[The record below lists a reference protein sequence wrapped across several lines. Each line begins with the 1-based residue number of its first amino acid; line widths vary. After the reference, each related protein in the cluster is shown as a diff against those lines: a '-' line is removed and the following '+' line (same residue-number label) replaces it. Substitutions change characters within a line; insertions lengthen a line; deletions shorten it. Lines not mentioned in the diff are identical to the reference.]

1 MQNNCSKLSPLDG
14 ERYVNWNKLRRMAIS
29 LPLAFYAACLMIGIS
44 EYGYKRT
51 SELLTNLTR
60 TYDTGASVSIL
71 MKEMLDA
78 ETGLRGY
85 LLTSNEEYLQPYNES
100 IKGINQTLERIR
112 KQIAFSKERMDLF
125 ISLSRSISRKT
136 AEMDL
141 SLQLFRAGNSDA
153 LKFVMFTDMGNKD
166 MADIRDFSQRLE
178 KLNSEESNGYLA
190 EVQSS
195 LFWARLGIA
204 TLALL
209 GLLAFY
215 FYLRQNNMVESLHKR
230 EQALQSKERNRL
242 EELVRERTA
251 TLTELAN
258 HLQQVREDERG
269 HLARELHDELGAL
282 LTAAK
287 LDVARLKSKIEMANP
302 EVADRIKHL
311 TETLNS
317 GIALKRRIVEDLRPS
332 SLANLGLPTSLEIL
346 TSEFAQRSGIEID
359 ANFEA
364 VDLPDA
370 TELTI
375 YRLVQ
380 ESLTNI
386 GKYAKATR
394 IQVTVQNYPTYVAVQ
409 IQDNGTGF
417 DLAAIRPNSHGLA
430 GMRHRVE
437 AAGGRLTINSA
448 VGEGTTVSAVIPK
461 ASQPDDALA
470 AV

>member
-1 MQNNCSKLSPLDG
+1 M
-14 ERYVNWNKLRRMAIS
+14 NWTKLRRMAIS
-29 LPLAFYAACLMIGIS
+29 LPLAVFAACLMIGIS

-51 SELLTNLTR
+51 SQMLTNLTHA
-60 TYDTGASVSIL
+60 YDTRTSVSLL

-85 LLTSNEEYLQPYNES
+85 LLTNEEEYLAPYNEAV
-100 IKGINQTLERIR
+100 KNLNQTLERIR
-112 KQIAFSKERMDLF
+112 HQVGPSSELMDLF
-125 ISLSRSISRKT
+125 VPLSRSISRKT

-141 SLQLFRAGNSDA
+141 SLRLFREGNADA
-153 LKFVMFTDMGNKD
+153 LKFVMFTDIGNKD
-166 MADIRDFSQRLE
+166 MASIREFSRKLDA
-178 KLNSEESNGYLA
+178 LNSQEAAAYQHAVE
-190 EVQSS
+190 SS
-195 LFWARLGIA
+195 LFWARVGVTTV
-204 TLALL
+204 TLF

-215 FYLRQNNMVESLHKR
+215 MYLRQNNMLEMLHKR
-230 EQALQSKERNRL
+230 EQALQSEERNRL
-242 EELVRERTA
+242 EQLVRERTA

-332 SLANLGLPTSLEIL
+332 SLANLGLSTSLEIL
-346 TSEFAQRSGIEID
+346 TTEFAQRSGVEIE
-359 ANFEA
+359 ANLEA
-364 VDLPDA
+364 VELPDA

-386 GKYAKATR
+386 GKYAKASR
-394 IQVTVQNYPTYVAVQ
+394 IQVTVHKYPTYVAVQ
-409 IQDNGTGF
+409 IQDNGQGF
-417 DLAAIRPNSHGLA
+417 DLASIRPNSHGLA

-448 VGEGTTVSAVIPK
+448 PGEGTTVSAIIPTG
-461 ASQPDDALA
+461 AAQMADAITA
-470 AV
+470 T

>member
-1 MQNNCSKLSPLDG
+1 M
-14 ERYVNWNKLRRMAIS
+14 NWTKLRRMAIS
-29 LPLAFYAACLMIGIS
+29 LPLAVFAACLMIGIS

-51 SELLTNLTR
+51 SQMLTNLTHA
-60 TYDTGASVSIL
+60 YDTRTSVSLL

-85 LLTSNEEYLQPYNES
+85 LLTNEEEYLAPYNEAV
-100 IKGINQTLERIR
+100 KNLNQTLERIR
-112 KQIAFSKERMDLF
+112 HQVEPSSELMDLF
-125 ISLSRSISRKT
+125 VPLSRSISRKT

-141 SLQLFRAGNSDA
+141 SLRLFREGNADA
-153 LKFVMFTDMGNKD
+153 LKFVMFTDIGNKD
-166 MADIRDFSQRLE
+166 MANIREFSRKLDA
-178 KLNSEESNGYLA
+178 LNSQEAAAYQHAVE
-190 EVQSS
+190 SS
-195 LFWARLGIA
+195 LFWARVGVTTV
-204 TLALL
+204 TLF

-215 FYLRQNNMVESLHKR
+215 MYLRQNNMLEMLHKR
-230 EQALQSKERNRL
+230 EQALQSEERNRL
-242 EELVRERTA
+242 EQLVRERTA

-332 SLANLGLPTSLEIL
+332 SLANLGLSTSLEIL
-346 TSEFAQRSGIEID
+346 TTEFAQRSGVEID
-359 ANFEA
+359 ANLEA
-364 VDLPDA
+364 VELPDA

-386 GKYAKATR
+386 GKYAKASR
-394 IQVTVQNYPTYVAVQ
+394 IQVTVHKYPTYVAVQ
-409 IQDNGTGF
+409 IQDNGQGF
-417 DLAAIRPNSHGLA
+417 DLASIRPNSHGLA

-448 VGEGTTVSAVIPK
+448 PGEGTTVSAIIPTG
-461 ASQPDDALA
+461 AAQMADAITA
-470 AV
+470 N

>member
-1 MQNNCSKLSPLDG
+1 M
-14 ERYVNWNKLRRMAIS
+14 NWTKLRRMAIS
-29 LPLAFYAACLMIGIS
+29 LPLAVFAACLMIGIS

-51 SELLTNLTR
+51 SQMLTNLTHA
-60 TYDTGASVSIL
+60 YDTRTSVSLL

-85 LLTSNEEYLQPYNES
+85 LLTNEEEYLAPYNEAV
-100 IKGINQTLERIR
+100 KNLNQTLERIR
-112 KQIAFSKERMDLF
+112 HQVEPSSELMDLF
-125 ISLSRSISRKT
+125 VPLSRSISRKT

-141 SLQLFRAGNSDA
+141 SLRLFREGNADA
-153 LKFVMFTDMGNKD
+153 LKFVMFTDIGNKD
-166 MADIRDFSQRLE
+166 MASIREFSRKLDA
-178 KLNSEESNGYLA
+178 LNSQEAAAYQHAVE
-190 EVQSS
+190 SS
-195 LFWARLGIA
+195 LFWARVGVTTV
-204 TLALL
+204 TLF

-215 FYLRQNNMVESLHKR
+215 MYLRQNNMLEMLHKR
-230 EQALQSKERNRL
+230 EQALQSEERNRL
-242 EELVRERTA
+242 EQLVRERTA

-332 SLANLGLPTSLEIL
+332 SLANLGLSTSLEIL
-346 TSEFAQRSGIEID
+346 TTEFAQRSGVEID
-359 ANFEA
+359 ANLEA
-364 VDLPDA
+364 VELPDA

-386 GKYAKATR
+386 GKYAKASR
-394 IQVTVQNYPTYVAVQ
+394 IQVTVHKYPTYVAVQ
-409 IQDNGTGF
+409 IQDNGQGF
-417 DLAAIRPNSHGLA
+417 DLASIRPNSHGLA

-448 VGEGTTVSAVIPK
+448 PGEGTTVSAIIPTG
-461 ASQPDDALA
+461 AAQMADAITA
-470 AV
+470 T

>member
-1 MQNNCSKLSPLDG
+1 M
-14 ERYVNWNKLRRMAIS
+14 NWTKLRRMAIS
-29 LPLAFYAACLMIGIS
+29 LPLAVFAACLMIGIS

-51 SELLTNLTR
+51 SQMLTNLTHA
-60 TYDTGASVSIL
+60 YDTRTSVSLL

-85 LLTSNEEYLQPYNES
+85 LLTNEEEYLAPYNEAV
-100 IKGINQTLERIR
+100 KNLNQTLERIR
-112 KQIAFSKERMDLF
+112 HQVEPSSELMDLF
-125 ISLSRSISRKT
+125 VPLSRSISRKT

-141 SLQLFRAGNSDA
+141 SLRLFREGNADA
-153 LKFVMFTDMGNKD
+153 LKFVMFTDIGNKD
-166 MADIRDFSQRLE
+166 MASIREFSRKLDA
-178 KLNSEESNGYLA
+178 LNSQEAAAYQHAVE
-190 EVQSS
+190 SS
-195 LFWARLGIA
+195 LFWARVGVTTV
-204 TLALL
+204 TLF

-215 FYLRQNNMVESLHKR
+215 MYLRQNNMLEMLHKR
-230 EQALQSKERNRL
+230 EQALQSEERNRL
-242 EELVRERTA
+242 EQLVRERTA

-332 SLANLGLPTSLEIL
+332 SLANLGLSTSLEIL
-346 TSEFAQRSGIEID
+346 TTEFAQRSGVEIE
-359 ANFEA
+359 ANLEA
-364 VDLPDA
+364 VELPDA

-386 GKYAKATR
+386 GKYAKASR
-394 IQVTVQNYPTYVAVQ
+394 IQVTVHKYPTYVAVQ
-409 IQDNGTGF
+409 IQDNGQGF
-417 DLAAIRPNSHGLA
+417 DLASIRPNSHGLA

-448 VGEGTTVSAVIPK
+448 PGEGTTVSAIIPTG
-461 ASQPDDALA
+461 AAQMADAITTT
-470 AV
+470 